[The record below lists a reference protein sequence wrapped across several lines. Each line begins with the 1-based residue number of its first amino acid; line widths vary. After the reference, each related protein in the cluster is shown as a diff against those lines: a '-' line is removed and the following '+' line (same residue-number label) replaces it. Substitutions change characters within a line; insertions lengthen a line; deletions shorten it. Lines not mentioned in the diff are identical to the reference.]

1 MARMTYCRRWNPV
14 LKEAAEILQPEEAES
29 LHRSRQPYSVVLE
42 ADAGGAVIV
51 EMCFYQAYC
60 HVLFLD
66 ELKRVANRYSFVE
79 TGDGRLFLEEAAV
92 HNYRDSSERASDGE
106 LFSFKQDGSLSHKT
120 GKTGGPISRREGKTN
135 ISRNYAALPTFGD
148 YSSIVSR
155 ER

>member
-1 MARMTYCRRWNPV
+1 MAKVTYCRRWNSV
-14 LKEAAEILQPEEAES
+14 LKEAAEVLQAEEAES

-42 ADAGGAVIV
+42 ADAGGVVVV

-79 TGDGRLFLEEAAV
+79 TGNGRLFLEEAAV
-92 HNYRDSSERASDGE
+92 HNYRDGSERASDGE
-106 LFSFKQDGSLSHKT
+106 LFSFKQDGSISHDT
-120 GKTGGPISRREGKTN
+120 GKAGGPISRSEGKTD
-135 ISRNYAALPTFGD
+135 ISRNYAALPTFGN
-148 YSSIVSR
+148 YSSIVNR